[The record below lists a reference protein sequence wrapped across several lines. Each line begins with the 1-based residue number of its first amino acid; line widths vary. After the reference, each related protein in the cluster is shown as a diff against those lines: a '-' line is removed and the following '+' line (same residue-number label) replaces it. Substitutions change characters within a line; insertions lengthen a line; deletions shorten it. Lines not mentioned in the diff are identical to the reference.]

1 MCALFIIYILTKM
14 TREELIYYLNQS
26 DILVW
31 VLYFLNAKRKCK
43 KIEDA
48 EWLFKN
54 GKNVFISE
62 L

>member
-1 MCALFIIYILTKM
+1 M

-31 VLYFLNAKRKCK
+31 VLYFLTTKRKCK
-43 KIEDA
+43 KIEDV